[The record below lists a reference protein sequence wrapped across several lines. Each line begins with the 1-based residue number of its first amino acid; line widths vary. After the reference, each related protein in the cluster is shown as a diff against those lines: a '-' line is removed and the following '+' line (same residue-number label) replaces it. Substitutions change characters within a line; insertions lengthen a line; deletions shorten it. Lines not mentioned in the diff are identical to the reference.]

1 MEGYKKDHLYFASES
16 VGEGHPDKLC
26 DQVSDGILDACL
38 KVDPNCKV
46 AMETATKTG
55 MVVLL
60 GEVSVDKSK
69 VDFEQVARRVCKE
82 VGFTSDDVGLDA
94 DNCNVIL
101 NIHAQDANI
110 AAAVHGQKDEL
121 DMGAGDQGLMFGYAT
136 DEWDKETLHPYSHVL
151 ANQLCEVMAI
161 KRKNGEIPWLRPDC
175 KSQVIVEYKK
185 EDKGMLKPIRVYN
198 ILISTQHSPEVSNE
212 TINQVLTDEVIKKVV
227 PAEMLTD
234 TKIVINP
241 SGKFDVGGPAAD
253 AGLTGRKIIVDT
265 YGGWCP
271 HGGGAFSGKDQSK
284 VDRSAAYYGR
294 YVAKSVVANGLAH
307 RCLIQVSYAI
317 GLADPLSI
325 HVDSYGTVKEGM
337 TDDDLIRI
345 VKNNF
350 NFRPGSIIQELDL
363 KRPIYQKTAAFGHFG
378 RTDKDFTWEQP
389 KMGLKLD

>member
-1 MEGYKKDHLYFASES
+1 M
-16 VGEGHPDKLC
+16 
-26 DQVSDGILDACL
+26 
-38 KVDPNCKV
+38 
-46 AMETATKTG
+46 
-55 MVVLL
+55 
-60 GEVSVDKSK
+60 
-69 VDFEQVARRVCKE
+69 
-82 VGFTSDDVGLDA
+82 
-94 DNCNVIL
+94 
-101 NIHAQDANI
+101 
-110 AAAVHGQKDEL
+110 
-121 DMGAGDQGLMFGYAT
+121 
-136 DEWDKETLHPYSHVL
+136 
-151 ANQLCEVMAI
+151 
-161 KRKNGEIPWLRPDC
+161 
-175 KSQVIVEYKK
+175 
-185 EDKGMLKPIRVYN
+185 
-198 ILISTQHSPEVSNE
+198 ISTQHSPEITNE
-212 TINQVLTDEVIKKVV
+212 EINKVLTEEVIKKVV
-227 PAEMLTD
+227 PENMLQG

-294 YVAKSVVANGLAH
+294 YVAKSMVANGLAH

-325 HVDSYGTVKEGM
+325 HVDSYGTVKEGL

-350 NFRPGSIIQELDL
+350 CFRPGAIIKELDL

-389 KMGLKLD
+389 KMNLKLD